1 MGRWRNCEESE
12 GVAAGIYD
20 VQDIPTRSA
29 IPRVEARWKPP
40 GAGLFKI
47 NFDGAV
53 FEDRLLAGLGIV
65 IRDEFGLIIAI
76 LSQKIPLLSSVDM
89 VEDLA
94 AR

>member
-47 NFDGAV
+47 NFKGAV
-53 FEDRLLAGLGIV
+53 FADRSLAGLGIV
-65 IRDEFGLIIAI
+65 IRDEFGLIIVT
-76 LSQKIPLLSSVDM
+76 LS
-89 VEDLA
+89 
-94 AR
+94 